1 MNIIFYIIIF
11 AMGITFGSFLTL
23 SSYRIPLNQDITHTR
38 SYCPNCNH
46 KLSFIDLIP
55 VFSYLFLGE
64 KCRYC
69 HKKISPRYITIEVL
83 TGLSFLIL
91 AYVLGL
97 NIYTLT
103 ISSLIEFSIGV
114 LYIVFLFLIAS
125 INKEHKYI
133 DKRVLIYGIIISFIN
148 VIYQYFTVDNFNTNR
163 IIIYYIF
170 ILILTI
176 ISIKMLKSNEK
187 GNDITNLL
195 ILVIIMNLF
204 TSEIT
209 MILTII
215 FTLLIISIGL
225 LMNKILK
232 KHKNSKMPVA
242 YYMVI
247 ANVVVLLIA
256 FAEFIFKG

>member
-1 MNIIFYIIIF
+1 MNIVFYIIIF

-46 KLSFIDLIP
+46 KLAFLDLIP
-55 VFSYLFLGE
+55 VFSYLFLGG

-69 HKKISPRYITIEVL
+69 HKKISPRYLIIEVL

-91 AYVLGL
+91 AFALRL
-97 NIYTLT
+97 NIYTIT
-103 ISSLIEFSIGV
+103 ISSIIEFSIGI

-125 INKEHKYI
+125 INKEHNYI

-148 VIYQYFTVDNFNTNR
+148 VIYQYFTADNFNTNR
-163 IIIYYIF
+163 IIIYYVF

-176 ISIKMLKSNEK
+176 ISIKILKSNDK
-187 GNDITNLL
+187 ANDVTNLL

-204 TSEIT
+204 TAEIT

-215 FTLLIISIGL
+215 LTLLIVSIK
-225 LMNKILK
+225 MIIDKTLK
-232 KHKNSKMPVA
+232 KDIDKIPIA
-242 YYMVI
+242 YYLVI
-247 ANVVVLLIA
+247 ANVLILLIA